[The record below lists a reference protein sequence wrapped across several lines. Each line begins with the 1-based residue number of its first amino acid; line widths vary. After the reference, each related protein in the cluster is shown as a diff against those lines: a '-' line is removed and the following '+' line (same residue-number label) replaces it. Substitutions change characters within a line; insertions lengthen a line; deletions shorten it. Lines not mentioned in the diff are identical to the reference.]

1 MSTDIITKS
10 TEKPSSKVVE
20 RLIKKYFLIVRKN
33 IQDQVPKA
41 VMNFLVNHIKL
52 NIHSF
57 LVQTLYKQELFDTL
71 LSESG
76 SIAEHRKE
84 YKKQLEACEDAQ
96 KTLNSIRDE
105 TTTQW

>member
-1 MSTDIITKS
+1 MGKKKIKIIFKKFIS
-10 TEKPSSKVVE
+10 VVE

-57 LVQTLYKQELFDTL
+57 LVQTLYKVL
-71 LSESG
+71 
-76 SIAEHRKE
+76 
-84 YKKQLEACEDAQ
+84 
-96 KTLNSIRDE
+96 
-105 TTTQW
+105 